1 MPLADLVQALERDAA
16 AQIRSLL
23 DTASAHARALEAQAA
38 HDREDRA
45 MRAANACREECRA
58 SADERRAAA
67 QQTARAEVLTERA
80 AMLERVRT
88 ALLAQLP
95 AYASR
100 VKPALERA
108 AKACAGDRPAV
119 TREVPTGVVIELA
132 TGTQIVA
139 TLEALV
145 EREWPRLSAAIVAR
159 INQENTS

>member
-23 DTASAHARALEAQAA
+23 ETASAHARALEDQAA
-38 HDREDRA
+38 HEREARA
-45 MRAANACREECRA
+45 SRAADTWRDECCA

-67 QQTARAEVLTERA
+67 QQNARAEVLTERA
-80 AMLERVRT
+80 AMLERVRA

-108 AKACAGDRPAV
+108 AQACAGARPGV
-119 TREVPTGVVIELA
+119 RRETPTGVVIELA
-132 TGTQIVA
+132 TGTHLVA

-145 EREWPRLSAAIVAR
+145 EREWPRLCAAIVAR
-159 INQENTS
+159 VDQETTS